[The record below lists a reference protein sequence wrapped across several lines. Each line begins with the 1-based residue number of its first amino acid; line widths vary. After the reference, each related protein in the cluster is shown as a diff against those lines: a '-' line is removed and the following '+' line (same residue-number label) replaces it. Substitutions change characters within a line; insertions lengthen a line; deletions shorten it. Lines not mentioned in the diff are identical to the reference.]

1 MPEQIATVIKSTGS
15 WYQIKTESGNVYDA
29 RLRGIFRN
37 KQIASTNPIAVGDK
51 VRISFLEDSE
61 HPNIVQIENRKNC
74 IIRKATKS
82 SKSTHII
89 AANIDQS
96 VLVVT
101 LAYPRTS
108 TGFIDRFLITAEAY
122 HIPSVIVYNKIDL
135 YDEDMMSVLEKHKA
149 IYEAA
154 SYKVVCVSA
163 KEGTNM
169 NILKDIL
176 KDKVSLISGHS
187 GVGKSHVLNTL
198 EPSLKLKVGDISVY
212 HQKGTHTTT
221 FAEMHD
227 LSFGASVID
236 TPGIKEFGLVDF
248 ESWELGHWFPDFVP
262 FIAECKF
269 SNCTHFNEPNCAVRQ
284 AVENNKIHNS
294 RYANYLNM
302 LLNIEDDSNVY
313 DRKK

>member
-1 MPEQIATVIKSTGS
+1 
-15 WYQIKTESGNVYDA
+15 
-29 RLRGIFRN
+29 
-37 KQIASTNPIAVGDK
+37 
-51 VRISFLEDSE
+51 
-61 HPNIVQIENRKNC
+61 
-74 IIRKATKS
+74 
-82 SKSTHII
+82 
-89 AANIDQS
+89 
-96 VLVVT
+96 
-101 LAYPRTS
+101 
-108 TGFIDRFLITAEAY
+108 
-122 HIPSVIVYNKIDL
+122 
-135 YDEDMMSVLEKHKA
+135 
-149 IYEAA
+149 
-154 SYKVVCVSA
+154 
-163 KEGTNM
+163 M